1 MARTVNVDGLSW
13 ELIEVVEWFVAV
25 MREANEVE
33 ILPNPDPN
41 ERPTDRM
48 GHFMRW
54 AMKHATFPVRPTPN
68 ETNAEWRAR
77 LREWAEAWPDRE
89 VVIDDSR
96 ETIYAGRGE

>member
-1 MARTVNVDGLSW
+1 MARTVDVSGLSW

-25 MREANEVE
+25 LREANEVD

-41 ERPTDRM
+41 ETPTERM
-48 GHFMRW
+48 GHFMLW
-54 AMKHATFPVRPTPN
+54 ALKQTTFPVRPTPN
-68 ETNAEWRAR
+68 ETKDEWKSR
-77 LREWAEAWPDRE
+77 LRAWAEAYPDRE